1 MSALYERY
9 FPSRCSSP
17 CLYVVRRSPL
27 FEVCFKGY
35 PKGRSPLAQEGIF
48 SGNGVQREENALMSY
63 GIS

>member
-1 MSALYERY
+1 M
-9 FPSRCSSP
+9 FCH
-17 CLYVVRRSPL
+17 RSGYYD
-27 FEVCFKGY
+27 EVCFKGY